1 MAIFKVFLY
10 NRRNL
15 RAAIVYGELLR
26 VTLRLHADAVT
37 SVGIGS
43 GMSVAFGCTVKLP
56 DLAFFLLAPFFPFLL
71 FFYFNLSTQHTS
83 HNSQPGSSKS
93 KRTRNGFCW
102 NQFE

>member
-15 RAAIVYGELLR
+15 RAAIHGELLR

-71 FFYFNLSTQHTS
+71 FLYFNLSTQHTS
-83 HNSQPGSSKS
+83 HNSQRQQQQEKL
-93 KRTRNGFCW
+93 
-102 NQFE
+102 